1 MKVMVKVYIYAIG
14 FLDDGSALGITKC
27 ELKMTLHNIVL
38 ASKEIGA
45 NITKFLIFI
54 NNNSYWAKIFINRLN
69 IV

>member
-1 MKVMVKVYIYAIG
+1 
-14 FLDDGSALGITKC
+14 
-27 ELKMTLHNIVL
+27 MTLHNIVL